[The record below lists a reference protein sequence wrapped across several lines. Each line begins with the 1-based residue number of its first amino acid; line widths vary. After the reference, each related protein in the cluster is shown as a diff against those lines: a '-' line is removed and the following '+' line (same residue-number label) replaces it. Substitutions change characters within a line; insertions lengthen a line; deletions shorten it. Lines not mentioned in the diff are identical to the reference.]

1 MSAKSSP
8 QEIQDRIFERL
19 LDGIESSLPEE
30 LAADS
35 RADGEDVEGIAE
47 KTKSALV
54 SGVRKFT
61 QKKLDEA
68 RRTHK
73 ARTRLL
79 SRKVTEL
86 PPSPVQRRDM
96 LVSWAQSSNV
106 RLTARFRDL
115 SSLTDDDVTSA
126 LEELMQLEAL
136 EKAESETDDN
146 SK

>member
-8 QEIQDRIFERL
+8 QEIQDRIFEQL
-19 LDGIESSLPEE
+19 LDGIECSLPEA

-35 RADGEDVEGIAE
+35 RADGEDVEGVAE
-47 KTKSALV
+47 KTKLALL

-68 RRTHK
+68 RRNHK

-79 SRKVTEL
+79 SRKVIGL
-86 PPSPVQRRDM
+86 PPSPLERRTM
-96 LVSWAQSSNV
+96 LVSWAQNSNV
-106 RLTARFRDL
+106 QLTARFRDL

-126 LEELMQLEAL
+126 LEELMQLEEL
-136 EKAESETDDN
+136 EKAESKTDDN
-146 SK
+146 SR